1 MAVLNL
7 TLKHGTTLEDARA
20 KLAEAVQQVQS
31 RFGAFVQRVGWTA
44 DRNAVKLAGTGFDV
58 EMRVDPVELHVVGDI
73 PFLGQLL
80 AGPVM
85 SGVQGILQQTFH
97 KQLPKE

>member
-1 MAVLNL
+1 MDAPAPEFRRAVHCCACNRLI
-7 TLKHGTTLEDARA
+7 
-20 KLAEAVQQVQS
+20 AVPE
-31 RFGAFVQRVGWTA
+31 
-44 DRNAVKLAGTGFDV
+44 LAGTGFDV